1 MLACRRFRGSAAL
14 GAALLFTLAAAPR
27 VAQAPRPIKFARYA
41 GVANDG
47 RIAFTYQDDI
57 WVADSTGANAQRLT
71 ANVGRDYAPRFS
83 PDGRWIAFT
92 SNRTGNDDVFVI
104 PAGGGEPRQLT
115 WYSGPDQALSWS
127 PDGKT
132 ILIATNRGPQPWG
145 APLYLLPLDGGPPV
159 ALPMASARAGMLRQD
174 GQAVAF
180 NRILPSTWRKEYRGN
195 NSADIAVMDLKSGVA
210 AEVTDTSLQGFK
222 THVNDVYPMWGADG
236 MVYFASERDGTY
248 NLWRIAAAGGAPQQ
262 VTTHKTG
269 GVFFPSI
276 SPDGRRIVYQNDFDL
291 WTTDVPSGKTR
302 KLAITL
308 SFDPKDYEVELIQ
321 ADNRAEGFAVAPNG
335 VHLAVDVHGEIVI
348 VPADD
353 GVGEKT
359 QVTSSPRRDRNQTY
373 SPDGKRIAYTSDETG
388 DEEVWVFEIATG
400 ARTRLTQQESQK
412 TDITWA
418 SSSQKLAYVGDNRI
432 YEVDVTGGS
441 PREVVYNQAGGYS
454 LFQYSPDGNWLLY
467 GRRDADQNG
476 DVYLYD
482 LRARAEYDATPNP
495 FNEGNAGLT
504 PDGKT
509 LVFTSNREAATSQLF
524 AVSLARLTEDPND
537 PLVRER
543 QRPARPRGGA
553 GRGAPPAGG
562 AEREGAEE
570 TAAAAPLQVDTAGI
584 DARAVQ
590 LTRGSTGT
598 STFFLS
604 RDGRTVYFAVG
615 GGFGRGGFGRPGAA
629 PAGEG
634 QTGLFSVGID
644 GRDQRRVA
652 EGSFAGMQPT
662 ADRQTIFFRAAARP
676 AGGGEEDQG
685 PGGPSRGF
693 EIQRLSLGGTTPR
706 PEPVRFNFA
715 VRVDRRAEWN
725 QIFDEAWRVMKYR
738 FYDAAMHGHDW
749 KAIRAKYEPLLGDV
763 GSNEDVYD
771 LANAM
776 IGEINASHT
785 GVSGPPTNAMPRV
798 YTTRY
803 LGFELEPANGR
814 HRVAHVYR
822 DGPAD
827 KEWIDIAVGDYVL
840 AIDGQDVKAGDNY
853 WNILSTTLNDYVPV
867 KVAKTPDGA
876 NAKVFRI
883 ATVASLTDIKYREW
897 VANNRDVVDQATSG
911 QIAYVHIRA
920 MNQPSLTQFQ
930 DEIDRY
936 WNKKGII
943 IDIRFNGGGNIDQE
957 LLDILERQPY
967 EYWNSRYG
975 VASWGRRPRQAI
987 VGPKVMMI
995 NWRSASDAEV
1005 TPKGFHDL
1013 GLGRLVGNPT
1023 AAMVIATG
1031 SYQLIN
1037 GGSIRTPGSLVVAYD
1052 PAKPNSFGVNLENY
1066 GVAPDVW
1073 VKNAPTDEVKGVDRE
1088 LQAAID
1094 EAMRMLKE
1102 QTSRTAD
1109 GSR

>member
-1 MLACRRFRGSAAL
+1 MLARRRRSNFATLAV
-14 GAALLFTLAAAPR
+14 ALLLSLTATPG
-27 VAQAPRPIKFARYA
+27 VAQAPKPIKFARYA
-41 GVANDG
+41 HVANDG
-47 RIAFTYQDDI
+47 RIAFSYQDDI
-57 WVADSTGANAQRLT
+57 WVADSTGANAHRLT
-71 ANVGRDYAPRFS
+71 ANIGRDYAPRFS

-104 PAGGGEPRQLT
+104 PAAGGEPRQLT
-115 WYSGPDQALSWS
+115 WYSGPDQALYWN
-127 PDGKT
+127 PDGKAIVIT
-132 ILIATNRGPQPWG
+132 TNRSPEPWG
-145 APLYLLPLDGGPPV
+145 SPLYLLPLDGGPPV
-159 ALPMASARAGMLRQD
+159 AIAMANARAGMLRQD
-174 GQAVAF
+174 GQMVAF
-180 NRILPSTWRKEYRGN
+180 NRTLPSTWRKEYRGN
-195 NSADIAVMDLKSGVA
+195 NSGDISVLDLKTGVA
-210 AEVTDTSLQGFK
+210 AEITDTSLQAFR

-236 MVYFASERDGTY
+236 MIYFASERSGTF
-248 NLWRIAAAGGAPQQ
+248 NLWRVAAAGGTPQQ
-262 VTTHKTG
+262 VTSHTTG
-269 GVFFPSI
+269 GVFFPAI

-291 WTTDVPSGKTR
+291 WSMDVPGGKAR

-308 SFDPKDYEVELIQ
+308 AFDPKEYDVEVLQ
-321 ADNRAEGFAVAPNG
+321 AGNRAEGFAVAPDGN
-335 VHLAVDVHGEIVI
+335 HLAVDVHGEIVV
-348 VPADD
+348 VPTED

-359 QVTSSPRRDRNQTY
+359 QVTASPWRDRNEIY
-373 SPDGKRIAYTSDETG
+373 APDGKRIAYTSDESG

-400 ARTRLTQQESQK
+400 ARRRLTQQASQK

-418 SSSQKLAYVGDNRI
+418 PNSQKLAYVGDNRI
-432 YEVDVTGGS
+432 YEVDATGGS
-441 PREVVYNQAGGYS
+441 PREVAYNAAGGYT
-454 LFQYSPDGNWLLY
+454 LHQYSSDGNWLLY
-467 GRRDADQNG
+467 GRRDADQNA

-482 LRARAEYDATPNP
+482 LRARAEYDMTPNP
-495 FNEGNAGLT
+495 FNEGNAALT

-509 LVFTSNREAATSQLF
+509 LVFTSNRDGATSQLF

-553 GRGAPPAGG
+553 GRGAAAGAPDRADEQAG
-562 AEREGAEE
+562 
-570 TAAAAPLQVDTAGI
+570 AAAALQVDTAEI

-590 LTRGSTGT
+590 LTRGAPGT
-598 STFFLS
+598 SSFFLS

-615 GGFGRGGFGRPGAA
+615 GGFGGRGGFGRPGAA
-629 PAGEG
+629 PAAEG
-634 QTGLFSVGID
+634 QAGLFSVGID
-644 GRDQRRVA
+644 GRDRRRVA
-652 EGSFAGMQPT
+652 EGTFAGMTPT
-662 ADRQTIFFRAAARP
+662 ADRQTIFFRAASRP
-676 AGGGEEDQG
+676 AGGGEEQQG
-685 PGGPSRGF
+685 PGGMRGF
-693 EIQRLSLGGTTPR
+693 EIQRLAVGGATAR
-706 PEPVRFNFA
+706 PEAVRFDFA
-715 VRVDRRAEWN
+715 VRVDRQAEWR

-738 FYDAAMHGHDW
+738 FYDADMHKHDW
-749 KAIRAKYEPLLGDV
+749 KAIRAKYEPLLADV

-785 GVSGPPTNAMPRV
+785 GVSGPATRTMPRV

-814 HRVAHVYR
+814 YRVSHVYR

-827 KEWIDIAVGDYVL
+827 KEWIDLVVGDYVL

-853 WNILSTTLNDYVPV
+853 WRILSTTLNDYIPV

-876 NAKVFRI
+876 NAKVLRI
-883 ATVASLTDIKYREW
+883 ATVASLMDIKYQEW
-897 VANNRDVVDQATSG
+897 VAHNRDIVDKATNG

-936 WNKKGII
+936 WNKQGII

-957 LLDILERQPY
+957 LLDILERRPY
-967 EYWNSRYG
+967 EYWNNRYG
-975 VASWGRRPRQAI
+975 VPSWGRRPRQAI

-1013 GLGRLVGNPT
+1013 GLGRIVGNPT

-1052 PAKPNSFGVNLENY
+1052 PTKPNNFGVNLENY

-1073 VKNAPTDEVKGVDRE
+1073 VENNSMDEMKGVDRE

-1102 QTSRTAD
+1102 Q
-1109 GSR
+1109 GSRATGQNR